1 MNLPQPAARN
11 LFYPATQPTRRRQWR
26 MPWTSL
32 VGILSAIVSVWM
44 IWQVNDIYRTR
55 QKKRLQEIY
64 APQPQETRAT
74 EPARE
79 LVKSPPALTELRF
92 ASSRRP

>member
-1 MNLPQPAARN
+1 
-11 LFYPATQPTRRRQWR
+11 
-26 MPWTSL
+26 MPWASMA
-32 VGILSAIVSVWM
+32 GIFSAIVSVWM
-44 IWQVNDIYRTR
+44 IWQVQDIYRTR

-64 APQPQETRAT
+64 APQPAKTRVE

-79 LVKSPPALTELRF
+79 FVKSQPALTELRF

>member
-1 MNLPQPAARN
+1 MA
-11 LFYPATQPTRRRQWR
+11 
-26 MPWTSL
+26 
-32 VGILSAIVSVWM
+32 GILSAIVSVWM
-44 IWQVNDIYRTR
+44 IWQVNDIYRAR

-64 APQPQETRAT
+64 APQPQETRAV

-79 LVKSPPALTELRF
+79 FVKSQPALTELRF

>member
-1 MNLPQPAARN
+1 
-11 LFYPATQPTRRRQWR
+11 
-26 MPWTSL
+26 MPWTSMA
-32 VGILSAIVSVWM
+32 GILSAIVSVWM
-44 IWQVNDIYRTR
+44 IWQVNDIYRAR

-64 APQPQETRAT
+64 APQPQETRAVK
-74 EPARE
+74 PARE